1 MTMLGKLDLKRTM
14 GFAAAIAAAGLLV
27 PAPAQA
33 QVWYSEACVQYY
45 TDICAANWQS
55 MGFSSAAKCVDHH
68 KETVCKGEIYYPDDY
83 LVPPSAERLD

>member
-1 MTMLGKLDLKRTM
+1 MLKTFNMGRTAAL
-14 GFAAAIAAAGLLV
+14 AAAVATAGSMLPAAAR
-27 PAPAQA
+27 A

-68 KETVCKGEIYYPDDY
+68 KETVCKGEIYYPDEY